1 APQAGWARAA
11 GAPHALSPFERTSL
25 YVCAVTSVAGQALRR
40 RIVLAVIFLAA
51 FIVLLRLAVLAGEF
65 GTGIT
70 ATLFEAA
77 RADRTAPPAF
87 LPRMPAGG
95 APHTPPRAAPSAER
109 FHA

>member
-51 FIVLLRLAVLAGEF
+51 FIVLLRLAVLAGRVQKVTTPPGLGAAPQERTALRPF
-65 GTGIT
+65 LPPNPRGGGIPT
-70 ATLFEAA
+70 PP
-77 RADRTAPPAF
+77 APPASS
-87 LPRMPAGG
+87 
-95 APHTPPRAAPSAER
+95 HTP
-109 FHA
+109 

>member
-65 GTGIT
+65 NTVIT
-70 ATLFEAA
+70 PTVFEAA
-77 RADRTAPPAF
+77 RGERTTLRAF
-87 LPRMPAGG
+87 LPRMPKGG
-95 APHTPPRAAPSAER
+95 DLHTPPRRALYAQP
-109 FHA
+109 FL